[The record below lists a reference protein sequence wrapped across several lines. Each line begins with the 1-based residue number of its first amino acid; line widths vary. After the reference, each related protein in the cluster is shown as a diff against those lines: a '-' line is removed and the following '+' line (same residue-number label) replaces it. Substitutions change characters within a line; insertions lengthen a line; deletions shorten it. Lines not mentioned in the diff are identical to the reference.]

1 MTQTSLTSQK
11 TETLWRDKISK
22 RIIAAIVFLLAITGD
37 VALYLVSL
45 KGEGATDPQTAL
57 SITNGLKLFSTGL
70 LGLDCTKLFKK
81 K

>member
-1 MTQTSLTSQK
+1 L
-11 TETLWRDKISK
+11 LRDKISK
-22 RIIAAIVFLLAITGD
+22 RIIAAIILLLAMAGD

-57 SITNGLKLFSTGL
+57 SITNGLKLFSAGL
-70 LGLDCTKLFKK
+70 LGFDLARLFKK